1 MTGSVQLGWRVPAE
15 TWERFVEH
23 VAEKHAEESV
33 YIRVGIES
41 AMMEFLDQDGI
52 LREAEELLQNHTDLR
67 SLSSSTAALA
77 TDRYQDD
84 DTRLVTHRIRPDL
97 KEEFKIFADKHN
109 APSYGRL
116 LAAALDSYSDGGRAR
131 RLLEDVKQLISTAT
145 STGSTDESKENLRS
159 SHEEGATNLGSTGAA
174 VETRSSTEGGRATS
188 TGSTP
193 DPMVVA
199 EAVGDI
205 RDGDGKLRMFS
216 ESEVNDAIAA
226 AAGTDDANVLEQY
239 RGPVVEQL
247 NAGAHPHQEELY
259 ITDEYRE
266 ELNLWADLD
275 RCERV
280 VLLRRFIVA
289 RAIKKEQ
296 AKVKLT
302 YREVTTLFEEE
313 TQDGPSHQYAYDL
326 MEEAA
331 DEQGF
336 EFREFTI
343 GRHTSQKQL
352 RVDVTKVRQAI
363 LDWAR
368 DERALD
374 PSQISIVTD
383 VTSYSAGPAPQ
394 QNTAAD
400 D

>member
-1 MTGSVQLGWRVPAE
+1 MTGSVQLGWRIPEE
-15 TWERFVEH
+15 TWRRFVDH

-33 YIRVGIES
+33 YIRVEVES
-41 AMMEFLDQDGI
+41 AMMEFLDHDGI
-52 LREAEELLQNHTDLR
+52 LREAEELLRDRTDLR

-77 TDRYQDD
+77 TGRYQNS

-97 KEEFKIFADKHN
+97 KAEFKIFADKHD

-116 LAAALDSYSDGGRAR
+116 LAAALDSYADGGRAR
-131 RLLEDVKQLISTAT
+131 RLLEDVKRLIATAT
-145 STGSTDESKENLRS
+145 STGSTDESVESLLS
-159 SHEEGATNLGSTGAA
+159 TATESATN
-174 VETRSSTEGGRATS
+174 

-193 DPMVVA
+193 DSMVIA
-199 EAVGDI
+199 EAADELEGLNMFPKS
-205 RDGDGKLRMFS
+205 KL
-216 ESEVNDAIAA
+216 DAAIKA
-226 AAGTDDANVLEQY
+226 AAGTDEKVIIESY
-239 RGPVVEQL
+239 RDPVADQL
-247 NAGAHPHQEELY
+247 NVGEHPHQDEYY
-259 ITDEYRE
+259 ITDEYRN

-280 VLLRRFIVA
+280 ILLRRFIVA

-296 AKVKLT
+296 TKVKLT
-302 YREVTTLFEEE
+302 YREVIKLFEDE

-326 MEEAA
+326 MGEAA

-343 GRHTSQKQL
+343 GTHTSQKQL
-352 RVDVTKVRQAI
+352 RVDVTQVSQAI
-363 LDWAR
+363 LDWTH
-368 DERALD
+368 DERGLD
-374 PSQISIVTD
+374 PSKIGVIAD
-383 VTSYSAGPAPQ
+383 VTSYSAGTTPQ